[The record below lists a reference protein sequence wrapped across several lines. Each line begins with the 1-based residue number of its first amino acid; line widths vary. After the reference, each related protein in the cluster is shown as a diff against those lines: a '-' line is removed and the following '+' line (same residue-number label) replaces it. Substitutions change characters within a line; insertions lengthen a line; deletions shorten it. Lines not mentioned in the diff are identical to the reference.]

1 MLDSPLLDRLSGR
14 LKPSA
19 LLDLRGGSL
28 DRERDLLLLS
38 CDLLL
43 LSECI
48 ELCPSSSDP
57 RLFRPDFLL
66 EWLEL
71 LPSDLE
77 SSKLLLLDGAPP
89 RLLPPS

>member
-1 MLDSPLLDRLSGR
+1 MFDSPLLDCLSGR
-14 LKPSA
+14 LRPSA

-28 DRERDLLLLS
+28 DRDR
-38 CDLLL
+38 DLLL

-48 ELCPSSSDP
+48 EPCPSSSDP
-57 RLFRPDFLL
+57 RLFRPDLLL

>member
-28 DRERDLLLLS
+28 DRERDLLLRS

-43 LSECI
+43 LS
-48 ELCPSSSDP
+48 
-57 RLFRPDFLL
+57 
-66 EWLEL
+66 
-71 LPSDLE
+71 
-77 SSKLLLLDGAPP
+77 
-89 RLLPPS
+89 